1 MSIGIYKI
9 ENLINHKVYIGQ
21 SIHIEKRWQQ
31 HCQLSSDS
39 VIAKAIQKYGKENF
53 SFQILEECSEQD
65 LDKKELFYIK
75 SYNSLVPNGY
85 NIIDYIDGQR
95 RIYNNYDRK
104 TLYQIIADIKDTDMS
119 FQDIAAKYNLDTS
132 MIYYLN
138 RGDYHTLEEFTY
150 PLREVKSFKKQ
161 YHYCID
167 CGKEIGKGALRC
179 ISCANKAQQT
189 CERPSRQILK
199 DMIRTMSFEAIGR
212 KYGVSGNAIRKWCIQ
227 NDLPSKKSDIKQF
240 SDEMW
245 AQI

>member
-1 MSIGIYKI
+1 MSIGVYKI
-9 ENLINHKVYIGQ
+9 ENLINHKIYIGQ

-31 HCQLSSDS
+31 HCQLSADS

-53 SFQILEECSEQD
+53 SFQILEECSEKD
-65 LDKKELFYIK
+65 LDEKELFYIK
-75 SYNSLVPNGY
+75 YYNSLVPNGY
-85 NIIDYIDGQR
+85 NIIDYINGQR
-95 RIYNNYDRK
+95 RIYNTYDKK
-104 TLYQIIADIKDTDMS
+104 TLYQIVADIKDTDLS
-119 FQDIAAKYNLDTS
+119 FQDIAAKYNLDVS

-161 YHYCID
+161 HHYCID
-167 CGKEIGKGALRC
+167 CGKEIGKDALRC

-199 DMIRTMSFEAIGR
+199 DMIRSMSFEAIGR
-212 KYGVSGNAIRKWCIQ
+212 QYGVSGNAIKKWCVQ
-227 NDLPSKKSDIKQF
+227 NDLPSKKSDIKKL
-240 SDEMW
+240 SDEIW

>member
-9 ENLINHKVYIGQ
+9 ENLINHKIYIGQ

-65 LDKKELFYIK
+65 LDEKELFYIK
-75 SYNSLVPNGY
+75 SYNSLAPNGY
-85 NIIDYIDGQR
+85 NIVDYIQGQR
-95 RIYNNYDRK
+95 RIYNTYDK
-104 TLYQIIADIKDTDMS
+104 ETLYQIVTDIKNTDLS
-119 FQDIAAKYNLDTS
+119 FQDIATKYDLDVS

-150 PLREVKSFKKQ
+150 PLREVKSFKKK

-167 CGKEIGKGALRC
+167 CGKEIGRDALRC
-179 ISCANKAQQT
+179 VSCANKAQQT
-189 CERPSRQILK
+189 CERPSRQVLK
-199 DMIRTMSFEAIGR
+199 DMIRSMSFEAIGR
-212 KYGVSGNAIRKWCIQ
+212 QYHVSGNTIKKWCIQ
-227 NDLPSKKSDIKQF
+227 NNLPSKRSDIKQF